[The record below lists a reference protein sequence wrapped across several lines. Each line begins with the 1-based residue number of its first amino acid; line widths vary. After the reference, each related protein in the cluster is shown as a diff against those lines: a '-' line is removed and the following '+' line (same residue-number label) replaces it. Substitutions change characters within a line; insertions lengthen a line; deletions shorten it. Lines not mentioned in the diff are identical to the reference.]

1 MKKVWKGFWGVL
13 ILALLVVGSLFG
25 YRQYQSSKILGIYKL
40 KATKAVKKEGMKD
53 LVYFRLKKN
62 HKVEFIYLAP
72 KDSDIEI
79 PAAACSGNWHYSNN
93 KKDKIIMS
101 VNFPFSKEAKNTDTF
116 KIKKNGTLVESSDSQ
131 LIKTD
136 DFSEEKFERDYQKYK
151 KQTNK
156 LIKQMK
162 QQDEKNN
169 SSSDAATDSN
179 QSDDNSDSSNDDP
192 SADPDAIGR
201 AIYARV
207 FPSETVDTVEQD
219 SDRYYVSNEY
229 HSADSTIPFQINGDT
244 VTYWTQTD
252 SDITADGKNDA
263 HTVSISELLDN

>member
-1 MKKVWKGFWGVL
+1 M
-13 ILALLVVGSLFG
+13 I
-25 YRQYQSSKILGIYKL
+25 I
-40 KATKAVKKEGMKD
+40 
-53 LVYFRLKKN
+53 
-62 HKVEFIYLAP
+62 
-72 KDSDIEI
+72 DS
-79 PAAACSGNWHYSNN
+79 PFS
-93 KKDKIIMS
+93 KKDKGS
-101 VNFPFSKEAKNTDTF
+101 ETF
-116 KIKKNGTLVESSDSQ
+116 KVKKNGTLVESNDYQ

-151 KQTNK
+151 KQTDK

-169 SSSDAATDSN
+169 SSNGATTDSN
-179 QSDDNSDSSNDDP
+179 QSDDNSDSSNDNP

-219 SDRYYVSNEY
+219 GDRYYVSNEY

-244 VTYWTQTD
+244 VTYWTQAD
-252 SDITADGKNDA
+252 GDITADGKNDA